1 MGLLE
6 SFLLPSRKGAEGFA
20 DVVSNRVKH
29 LLNSETLLEMM
40 ELSLTAN
47 SMD

>member
-6 SFLLPSRKGAEGFA
+6 SFLLPSRKWAEGLA

-29 LLNSETLLEMM
+29 LLNPETLLEMM

-47 SMD
+47 SVD